1 MLDTGTLPVVRGVE
15 LSDDDLIRRD
25 VIQKLM
31 CDFELDFATL
41 GARHGMAFAEYFAPE
56 IASLAPLAI
65 DGLVELDDRRLKVTP
80 RGRLLVRAIAMHFDC
95 YLLAAQRSTQYS
107 RVI

>member
-41 GARHGMAFAEYFAPE
+41 GARHGIAFAEYFAPDL
-56 IASLAPLAI
+56 ASLAPLAA
-65 DGLVELDDRRLKVTP
+65 DGLVELADRSLKVTP
-80 RGRLLVRAIAMHFDC
+80 RGRLLVRTVAMQFDR
-95 YLLAAQRSTQYS
+95 YLREAQRSTQYS